1 MMQLVCCSGATV
13 SPLAMIPLEDIANI
27 QVLKDAAATSLY
39 GSKGAYGVILIET
52 KRGET
57 AKPKVSYSANFVV
70 KTPPRLRDVLA
81 GGARERSELCKFW
94 EMIHPPIMDIMK
106 SINCRHCQIA

>member
-1 MMQLVCCSGATV
+1 
-13 SPLAMIPLEDIANI
+13 MIPLEDIANI

-81 GGARERSELCKFW
+81 GGAERALRIMQIL
-94 EMIHPPIMDIMK
+94 EMIHPPITDIMK